1 MNQTKK
7 KNPLKRLLSMR
18 GMGQVVTVT
27 IGLIVLLVAF
37 ALINPNFWSP
47 TNRTNLLR
55 QIAPILIIGIA
66 QSYVLITGN
75 IDLSIGSVVGMS
87 TMVAATLMSKGI
99 MSPIPALLVTLLCCL
114 LMLASAVLLVLAA
127 GVFTAPTTHLSLF
140 SALVLIF
147 MLIVGNR
154 VLTNNAE
161 ATLLDVVHDNIDD
174 VEYEGGYLD
183 LDELNL
189 YRHNVYILV
198 YDEQEQL
205 IGGAGL
211 RHFDGDEEFM
221 NGQTRDVTIDG
232 EKYLVYDLYVQN
244 PGGNVWLRGI
254 TSTDNSFSA
263 VRVIVILSLVLF
275 PVLVL
280 LTAVVLFATGIAGSS
295 VAALKDLTDTA
306 RIALLPGSGWPQQTG
321 VAELEQIAPLT
332 GSFVELGDEG
342 CVVWSRTGKKL
353 NSIQSGYARPALA
366 AGKTRFVLYNRSGN
380 ELRVESRTQNLYT
393 KQLENSIFLCAMSD
407 NGTLA
412 VVTED
417 QTSMAKLLVYSPSME
432 QQLSWSMTSNDGT
445 PLRMAF
451 SPDSRKLAA
460 AAVTVSGG
468 QVMTNLYLI
477 NLASGD
483 PVSLVNQGG
492 VPQWLGWTSAS
503 TILAVYDTRAVLYNA
518 GGGERAVY
526 DFAGTELK
534 DVSVDAAG
542 NVALLLA
549 SGQVS
554 QAVTL
559 DKNLNVQF
567 SAAVSAAN
575 SIVRAGNL
583 FYLLADN
590 AVECF
595 DASGAQQWS
604 QNLDTS
610 PQALLANSRDLLLF
624 SGNTVQKLAAPA
636 E

>member
-1 MNQTKK
+1 
-7 KNPLKRLLSMR
+7 
-18 GMGQVVTVT
+18 
-27 IGLIVLLVAF
+27 
-37 ALINPNFWSP
+37 
-47 TNRTNLLR
+47 
-55 QIAPILIIGIA
+55 
-66 QSYVLITGN
+66 
-75 IDLSIGSVVGMS
+75 
-87 TMVAATLMSKGI
+87 MSKIRRGGH
-99 MSPIPALLVTLLCCL
+99 SAEGETLSAGRVEYLE
-114 LMLASAVLLVLAA
+114 AARARVRTRRIRRTVIIVAVL
-127 GVFTAPTTHLSLF
+127 T
-140 SALVLIF
+140 
-147 MLIVGNR
+147 
-154 VLTNNAE
+154 
-161 ATLLDVVHDNIDD
+161 
-174 VEYEGGYLD
+174 
-183 LDELNL
+183 
-189 YRHNVYILV
+189 IL
-198 YDEQEQL
+198 
-205 IGGAGL
+205 
-211 RHFDGDEEFM
+211 
-221 NGQTRDVTIDG
+221 
-232 EKYLVYDLYVQN
+232 
-244 PGGNVWLRGI
+244 
-254 TSTDNSFSA
+254 
-263 VRVIVILSLVLF
+263 
-275 PVLVL
+275 
-280 LTAVVLFATGIAGSS
+280 VLFATGAVGSS
-295 VAALKDLTDTA
+295 IARAKDLVDTA
-306 RIALLPGSGWPQQTG
+306 VIALAPAAGWPQQTG
-321 VAELEQIAPLT
+321 ITDPDAVAQMS
-332 GSFVELGDEG
+332 GSFVEMGGDS
-342 CVVWSRTGKKL
+342 CVVYSLGGTRL

-595 DASGAQQWS
+595 DASGTQQWS

-610 PQALLANSRDLLLF
+610 PQALLANSKDLLLF
-624 SGNTVQKLAAPA
+624 SGNTVQKLEIPA
-636 E
+636 QGS

>member
-1 MNQTKK
+1 MRKIHRGSSPAEGE
-7 KNPLKRLLSMR
+7 PLSAGRVEYLEAARQRARSRRLRR
-18 GMGQVVTVT
+18 GA
-27 IGLIVLLVAF
+27 IIV
-37 ALINPNFWSP
+37 
-47 TNRTNLLR
+47 
-55 QIAPILIIGIA
+55 
-66 QSYVLITGN
+66 
-75 IDLSIGSVVGMS
+75 
-87 TMVAATLMSKGI
+87 
-99 MSPIPALLVTLLCCL
+99 
-114 LMLASAVLLVLAA
+114 AVLTVL
-127 GVFTAPTTHLSLF
+127 
-140 SALVLIF
+140 
-147 MLIVGNR
+147 
-154 VLTNNAE
+154 
-161 ATLLDVVHDNIDD
+161 
-174 VEYEGGYLD
+174 
-183 LDELNL
+183 
-189 YRHNVYILV
+189 
-198 YDEQEQL
+198 
-205 IGGAGL
+205 
-211 RHFDGDEEFM
+211 
-221 NGQTRDVTIDG
+221 
-232 EKYLVYDLYVQN
+232 
-244 PGGNVWLRGI
+244 
-254 TSTDNSFSA
+254 
-263 VRVIVILSLVLF
+263 
-275 PVLVL
+275 
-280 LTAVVLFATGIAGSS
+280 VLFATGAVGTSIAR
-295 VAALKDLTDTA
+295 AKDLVDSVHITLT
-306 RIALLPGSGWPQQTG
+306 PNTGWPQQTG
-321 VAELEQIAPLT
+321 ITEPTAVAKLSGGFAEMDTDA
-332 GSFVELGDEG
+332 
-342 CVVWSRTGKKL
+342 CVVYSFGGAKL
-353 NSIQSGYARPALA
+353 NSVQSGYARPALA

-468 QVMTNLYLI
+468 QGMTNLYLI

-595 DASGAQQWS
+595 DASGTQQWS

-610 PQALLANSRDLLLF
+610 PQALLANSKDLLLF